1 MDFLGYAVLGGFERV
16 AIVGG
21 AILIGYWGYRIYGRD
36 KTPGLV
42 LLGLAC
48 VVLVS
53 ALITGGG
60 HVRSVSEGIQLA
72 RLPEAPAASVEPAAA
87 VAATTLPAAA
97 EIPWA
102 DGQPASAA
110 AGSSAAAGARVAAD
124 ARAVAEPLAESDDA
138 VELAE
143 APAEVVEATAS
154 NTEAGV
160 DQTLDID
167 TADEATEN
175 SLPLATGQELG
186 GRIVSVKSANV
197 SLEWSER
204 E

>member
-53 ALITGGG
+53 ALATGGG

-72 RLPEAPAASVEPAAA
+72 SIPEAPAASVEPAAA
-87 VAATTLPAAA
+87 VAATTPPAAA

-110 AGSSAAAGARVAAD
+110 ADS
-124 ARAVAEPLAESDDA
+124 RAVAEPLVESA
-138 VELAE
+138 AIELAE
-143 APAEVVEATAS
+143 VPAEVVEATAS
-154 NTEAGV
+154 DTEAGV
-160 DQTLDID
+160 DQALDID
-167 TADEATEN
+167 TADEPTEN

>member
-53 ALITGGG
+53 ALVTGGG

-72 RLPEAPAASVEPAAA
+72 SLPEAPAASVEPAAA
-87 VAATTLPAAA
+87 MAATTPQTAP

-110 AGSSAAAGARVAAD
+110 ADSRVAAD
-124 ARAVAEPLAESDDA
+124 LRALAEPLAESDA

-143 APAEVVEATAS
+143 APAEVVEAAAS
-154 NTEAGV
+154 DTEAGV
-160 DQTLDID
+160 DQALDID
-167 TADEATEN
+167 TADEPTEN

>member
-1 MDFLGYAVLGGFERV
+1 MQSLRLGGWTMDFLGYAVLGGFERV

-72 RLPEAPAASVEPAAA
+72 SLPEVPAASVEPAAA
-87 VAATTLPAAA
+87 VAATTPPAAA

-110 AGSSAAAGARVAAD
+110 ADSSAAAGASAAAGSRVAAD

-143 APAEVVEATAS
+143 APAEVVE
-154 NTEAGV
+154 
-160 DQTLDID
+160 
-167 TADEATEN
+167 
-175 SLPLATGQELG
+175 
-186 GRIVSVKSANV
+186 
-197 SLEWSER
+197 
-204 E
+204 

>member
-53 ALITGGG
+53 ALATGGG

-72 RLPEAPAASVEPAAA
+72 SLPAAPAASVEPAAA
-87 VAATTLPAAA
+87 VAATTPPAAA

-110 AGSSAAAGARVAAD
+110 AGSSAAAD
-124 ARAVAEPLAESDDA
+124 LRAVAEPLVESDA

-143 APAEVVEATAS
+143 APAEVIEAAAS
-154 NTEAGV
+154 DTEAGV
-160 DQTLDID
+160 DQALDID
-167 TADEATEN
+167 TADEPTEN